1 MLLRR
6 YSNRYNQPKVEE
18 VAEVVEPQTEEPVEE
33 VAEVKDVKVEEPVEV
48 AKPKKSR
55 K

>member
-6 YSNRYNQPKVEE
+6 YSNRRNQPKEAAKVEEPKAVEPKVEE
-18 VAEVVEPQTEEPVEE
+18 A
-33 VAEVKDVKVEEPVEV
+33 VEV
-48 AKPKKSR
+48 EKPKKSR

>member
-6 YSNRYNQPKVEE
+6 YSNRHNQPKVEE
-18 VAEVVEPQTEEPVEE
+18 VTEVVEPQIEEPKVEE
-33 VAEVKDVKVEEPVEV
+33 VTEVE
-48 AKPKKSR
+48 KPKKSR

>member
-6 YSNRYNQPKVEE
+6 YSNRHVQPKVEE
-18 VAEVVEPQTEEPVEE
+18 TAKVTEPKAVEPKTEVE
-33 VAEVKDVKVEEPVEV
+33 
-48 AKPKKSR
+48 KPKKSR

>member
-6 YSNRYNQPKVEE
+6 YNNRHNQPKVEE
-18 VAEVVEPQTEEPVEE
+18 VKVVEPQTEAPKVEE
-33 VAEVKDVKVEEPVEV
+33 VVEV
-48 AKPKKSR
+48 EKPKKSR

>member
-6 YSNRYNQPKVEE
+6 YSNRHNQPKVEE
-18 VAEVVEPQTEEPVEE
+18 VAEVVEPKTEAPKVEE
-33 VAEVKDVKVEEPVEV
+33 VAEVE
-48 AKPKKSR
+48 KPKKSR

>member
-6 YSNRYNQPKVEE
+6 YSNRHNQPKAQEAPKVAEPKVEE
-18 VAEVVEPQTEEPVEE
+18 T
-33 VAEVKDVKVEEPVEV
+33 VEV
-48 AKPKKSR
+48 EKPKKSR

>member
-6 YSNRYNQPKVEE
+6 YSNRQNQPKLEE
-18 VAEVVEPQTEEPVEE
+18 VVK
-33 VAEVKDVKVEEPVEV
+33 VAEPKVETPKVEV
-48 AKPKKSR
+48 EKPKKSR